1 MHKADRAYSRPERWL
16 LRHWPWTHTLDRLR
30 IFWYVEFVASVIQK
44 KSMFHWF
51 SKRLVRLIHGHLL
64 RKNVADP
71 ALRAKLTPDFPVGC
85 KRLLFSNDWFA
96 TLTQPNVEL
105 VTDAIAEITPNGIVT
120 ADGRCRPVDAII
132 CGTGFAATQFLA
144 PMAIT
149 GRNGASLR
157 ERWKAGAEAYL
168 GITVADFPNFFMLYG
183 PNTNLGVG
191 TIIFML
197 ERQQRYVVKCIE
209 LLRDR
214 GLRWLEVR
222 ADAQIEFNAE
232 LERRSRELAYLGGC
246 NSWYLVDGRNTQ
258 NWVGYMSEYG
268 RRLRKP
274 QLAHYSLGP
283 I

>member
-1 MHKADRAYSRPERWL
+1 
-16 LRHWPWTHTLDRLR
+16 
-30 IFWYVEFVASVIQK
+30 
-44 KSMFHWF
+44 
-51 SKRLVRLIHGHLL
+51 
-64 RKNVADP
+64 
-71 ALRAKLTPDFPVGC
+71 
-85 KRLLFSNDWFA
+85 
-96 TLTQPNVEL
+96 

-149 GRNGASLR
+149 GRNGTSLR

-214 GLRWLEVR
+214 DGSERMNRSRFDQYHRYAGSATVRYGAGESAETPAAAPVKHGRVR
-222 ADAQIEFNAE
+222 AGTRVGSTLDVGIPVDAAVGDLVTGSGEVTARITDLRRAGDRWSVE
-232 LERRSRELAYLGGC
+232 LTLVRVGADRAGGTVRRVLKLPVPAGASFTWR
-246 NSWYLVDGRNTQ
+246 VD
-258 NWVGYMSEYG
+258 
-268 RRLRKP
+268 
-274 QLAHYSLGP
+274 
-283 I
+283 